1 MTPMFPGLLR
11 SMMDRVRV
19 MLIPAADAHAAAG
32 VRGSGYGGKSR
43 TARSDTVYLAW
54 CDHW

>member
-1 MTPMFPGLLR
+1 MTPIFPGLLR